1 MKLYAIHA
9 PRAAEALAGPEGA
22 RATRTGFSFAAL
34 VFGPLWLLARGLWLS
49 LIGYVVL
56 AAFVVLAL
64 REGWLRSGAALL
76 LFALAHLYLA
86 VEGRGLRM
94 RARWRAGR
102 PLVDI
107 VHAHSALEAEK
118 IYLERA
124 FGTSGALTPR
134 SEASRAEPQGGGD
147 VIGLFPEPGR

>member
-9 PRAAEALAGPEGA
+9 PRAAEAFAGPEAA

-34 VFGPLWLLARGLWLS
+34 VFGPLWLLARGLWLA
-49 LIGYVVL
+49 LIGYAVLASLVVL
-56 AAFVVLAL
+56 AF
-64 REGWLRSGAALL
+64 RDGWLRLSAAAL

-94 RARWRAGR
+94 RARGRAGR
-102 PLVDI
+102 PLVDV
-107 VHAHSALEAEK
+107 VHAHSALAAEK
-118 IYLERA
+118 IYLEHA
-124 FGTSGALTPR
+124 LAAGGAPTT
-134 SEASRAEPQGGGD
+134 RAEAAGAAD